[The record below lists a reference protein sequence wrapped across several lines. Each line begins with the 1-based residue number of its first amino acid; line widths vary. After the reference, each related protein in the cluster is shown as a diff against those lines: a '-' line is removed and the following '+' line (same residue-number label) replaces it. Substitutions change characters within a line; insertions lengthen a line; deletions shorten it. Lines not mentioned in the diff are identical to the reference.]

1 MTILDWEKTVKYFV
15 LFREMLRSD
24 ILRHEGKQ
32 IDRIFVDL
40 KYGILISYKDLP
52 QYIET
57 FFSEDSQVTEIAEY
71 VSHLKRFKETEL
83 EFPLLSE
90 IE

>member
-1 MTILDWEKTVKYFV
+1 MTISDWEKTVKYFEF
-15 LFREMLRSD
+15 FREMLRSD

-32 IDRIFVDL
+32 IDRIFVDS
-40 KYGILISYKDLP
+40 KSGIVISYKNIP
-52 QYIET
+52 RYTET
-57 FFSEDSQVTEIAEY
+57 FFSEDTQATKIAEY

-83 EFPLLSE
+83 ELPLLSE